1 MDDERHGIF
10 GCGNEIIW
18 IIIIIAII
26 FLVSPGIFGGI
37 GGCYKD

>member
-1 MDDERHGIF
+1 MDEERHGFF

-18 IIIIIAII
+18 IIVIIIII
-26 FLVSPGIFGGI
+26 WLLFPHIFGGI